1 MSVLSSADQRV
12 KRSSGVDAQ
21 DLEDSVG
28 TDADNIQCILAHSS
42 SMQQPVS

>member
-1 MSVLSSADQRV
+1 MSTLSSDDRRV

-28 TDADNIQCILAHSS
+28 TAADDFQCILARSS
-42 SMQQPVS
+42 SVQPVS